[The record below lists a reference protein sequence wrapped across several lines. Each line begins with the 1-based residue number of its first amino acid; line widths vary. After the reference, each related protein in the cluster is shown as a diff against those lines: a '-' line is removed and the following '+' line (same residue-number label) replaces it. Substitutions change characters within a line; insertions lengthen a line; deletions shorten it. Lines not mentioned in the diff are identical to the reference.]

1 MGEAGVTRALEII
14 QRELD
19 LSMAF
24 CGKTGIAQ
32 VDGSVIA
39 GASPA
44 WARRTG

>member
-1 MGEAGVTRALEII
+1 MGEASVTRALEIM

-32 VDGSVIA
+32 VDCSVIA